1 MEKNVLA
8 GRTVV
13 FYGTADPAAP
23 RNRQTIERLKR
34 EEAVVLYCVS
44 PLLPFRG
51 DGSRVMKGLLAI
63 ALFSLRVFFTELTL
77 LMTFL
82 FRFRKTHDVLIGT
95 LGHLDVLFFWP
106 VKKIAGMHL
115 TFDPLV
121 SLYDTVVLDRRLL
134 KPRSF
139 LARILHRIDRLAF
152 SIADEILIDTHAHR
166 DFLAEEFGIEPGKFT
181 VIPLYA
187 PAIFRPMNVPKDP
200 TRFVVLF
207 HGKFIPLHGIEKIL
221 RAMAIIE
228 RAGHTEVLLKLA
240 GGGQTEP
247 AMRSLAQELRLKQ
260 VEWLGWVPYEELPQL
275 INASNL
281 CLGAFGDSE
290 KARRVIPHKVWEALA
305 CGKRVIS
312 QKLTAQESDPLLA
325 NVRWI
330 DPTPEAVAEAI
341 LAESERTVPGEER
354 RKLRPSLAQIQA

>member
-1 MEKNVLA
+1 VEKNVLA
-8 GRTVV
+8 GRTIV

-51 DGSRVMKGLLAI
+51 DGSRILKGPLMI
-63 ALFSLRVFFTELTL
+63 ALFSLKAFFAELTL
-77 LMTFL
+77 LVTFL
-82 FRFRKTHDVLIGT
+82 FRFRKTRDVLIGT
-95 LGHLDVLFFWP
+95 MGHLDVLFFWP
-106 VKKIAGMHL
+106 VKKMAGMHL

-121 SLYDTVVLDRRLL
+121 SLYDTVVLDRKLL

-166 DFLAEEFGIEPGKFT
+166 DFLVREFGVEHGKFT

-187 PAIFRPMNVPKDP
+187 SSIFQPMHVPKNP
-200 TRFVVLF
+200 AHFVVLF
-207 HGKFIPLHGIEKIL
+207 HGKFIPLHGFEKVL

-228 RAGHTEVLLKLA
+228 RSDEGRIVLKIAGS
-240 GGGQTEP
+240 GQTEP
-247 AMRSLAQELRLKQ
+247 AMRRLAVKLKLTNI
-260 VEWLGWVPYEELPQL
+260 EWLGWVPYEELPAL
-275 INASNL
+275 INASDL

-290 KARRVIPHKVWEALA
+290 KARRVIPHKIWEALA

-312 QKLTAQESDPLLA
+312 QKLPSPESDPLLA
-325 NVRWI
+325 NVRWT
-330 DPTPEAVAEAI
+330 DPTLEAIAEAI
-341 LAESERTVPGEER
+341 LDEFERTKPTQER
-354 RKLRPSLAQIQA
+354 KELQPSHASM